1 MLMHE
6 KKGVLCSA
14 FIVSTCLLVLFG
26 QQLNYKHVQVGIND
40 EESQLLDAQ
49 TAGLSNQHR
58 HLTQLQPDSGAAV
71 KHSTRK
77 LRKKYCTQSLPENA
91 TRSVE
96 KFIFFIGYARSGH
109 SIIGSILDAHPNV
122 VIAHEYSLFHQWLTM
137 SEQQKNRDNL
147 YSILYDNSCYNSHKG
162 VRRHNALKKGYTL
175 HINGSWQ
182 GRFQDNIVI
191 IGDKSGGMTTKTYK
205 IHHKEMARVYNEILT
220 TVQVPI
226 IAIHV
231 VRNPFDNIATM
242 LLFNNHISK
251 KDVSTERPYSN
262 LNGLS
267 FQINSYFKQ
276 VESVVKMIDELNLNV
291 IEIHNSDLIKNPKH
305 TIRKLC
311 QQLELKCSKQYI
323 DTCSSTI
330 FKHKSRSRFLVNW
343 TPNMID
349 LVRIKTKSHHFLKDY
364 SFFD

>member
-1 MLMHE
+1 MHV

-14 FIVSTCLLVLFG
+14 FIVSTWLLVLFG
-26 QQLNYKHVQVGIND
+26 QQLNYKEVAIDIND
-40 EESQLLDAQ
+40 EESQLLDTQ

-58 HLTQLQPDSGAAV
+58 HLTQLQSNSGVAV

-77 LRKKYCTQSLPENA
+77 LRKNYCMQSLPENA
-91 TRSVE
+91 TRSVQ

-122 VIAHEYSLFHQWLTM
+122 VIAHEYSLFHQWLQM
-137 SEQQKNRDNL
+137 SEQEKNKGNL

-162 VRRHNALKKGYTL
+162 LRRHNALKKGYTL

-182 GRFQDNIVI
+182 GRFQDNIVL

-205 IHHKEMARVYNEILT
+205 VHHKVMPRVYNEILT
-220 TVQVPI
+220 TVQVPV

-276 VESVVKMIDELNLNV
+276 VESVVKMINELNLNV
-291 IEIHNSDLIKNPKH
+291 IEIHNSGLIKNPKR
-305 TIRKLC
+305 TIRRLC

-323 DTCSSTI
+323 DMCSSAI
-330 FKHKSRSRFLVNW
+330 FKNKSRSRYLVTW
-343 TPNMID
+343 TPSMIN
-349 LVRIKTKSHHFLKDY
+349 LVRIKSKSYPFLKDY